1 MARGSDKQRRRGER
15 DVRAGS
21 GARLWVGRLKTLSFR
36 CAPSRATGIAQPRA
50 TLIPMSKL
58 ILAPFGALPMSI
70 LVPVLRG
77 PGPVFMVAARTDSQ
91 DVSVTFTLLLFF

>member
-1 MARGSDKQRRRGER
+1 MQGDTGRYSQILERYIKIPQKNVHAR
-15 DVRAGS
+15 
-21 GARLWVGRLKTLSFR
+21 T
-36 CAPSRATGIAQPRA
+36 TGIAQPRA

-77 PGPVFMVAARTDSQ
+77 PGRVFMVAARTDSQ